1 MAGPAPSTSP
11 TGRRL
16 ETLALLQA
24 HPGITADRLAARLAV
39 SERTARRGV
48 AHLRDLGYRID
59 AEPGRYGGYTLAS
72 GSTMPPLLL
81 DAEEVVAVA
90 LGLRAAVGVEGL
102 EPAAVTALAKLTET
116 VPSRLRARLQAV
128 AGTQTV
134 RRDDARATDA
144 GTLVT
149 LALACRAGEAVRFR
163 HRDRARD
170 AQPHRLVRAAARWY
184 LVAAERDSDRWLV
197 YAVDRIGHAR
207 PLGIRLKVP
216 PPPEDAAAFVTEAL
230 AHGPWRYRV
239 RVRIHTSAE
248 LVRQLVDPTVGTVT
262 AESEDCCVLALGTD
276 DLDWAA
282 RWLVYRNLDFD
293 VLEPAELTQRIH
305 GLGRW
310 LAERYPPTRVV
321 SRGDRRR

>member
-1 MAGPAPSTSP
+1 VAGAGASTSP

-24 HPGITADRLAARLAV
+24 QPGITADRLAARLGV
-39 SERTARRGV
+39 TERTARRDV

-72 GSTMPPLLL
+72 GATMPPLLL
-81 DAEEVVAVA
+81 DAEEALAVA
-90 LGLRAAVGVEGL
+90 LGLRSAVGVEGL

-116 VPSRLRARLQAV
+116 VPSRLRARFDAV
-128 AGTQTV
+128 AGTETV
-134 RRDDARATDA
+134 TRDDARATDA

-149 LALACRAGEAVRFR
+149 IALACRAGEALRFR
-163 HRDRARD
+163 HRDRPRD

-184 LVAAERDSDRWLV
+184 LVAAERGSDRWLT
-197 YAVDRIGHAR
+197 YAVDRIRDAR
-207 PLGIRLKVP
+207 PLGIRLDVP

-230 AHGPWRYRV
+230 AHGGWRHHV
-239 RVRIHTSAE
+239 RVRFHTSAE

-262 AESEDCCVLALGTD
+262 ADGDDCCLLTMGTD

-293 VLEPAELTQRIH
+293 VLEPAELTRRIH

-310 LAERYPPTRVV
+310 LAARYPSSP
-321 SRGDRRR
+321 